1 MQSIFQEEAEMNRA
15 GQYITALNGEA
26 AYKAYNPNPLPP
38 SPGLEM
44 DEELVGLLAKAHH
57 GLGKL
62 DATSELVPNMDL
74 FLGAYVRKEALLSS
88 QIEGTQATLEDVL
101 DAEMETSVNL
111 EVGDG
116 IDYVHA
122 LNFAIEEM
130 KTLPICNRLLC
141 DTHKVLMQGVRGQ
154 EKNPGEFRSSQ
165 NWIGAA
171 GSTIQTAR
179 YIPPTVEDMK
189 TAMSDLEKFINL
201 SEMDILLKAAL
212 AHYQFE
218 TIHPFLDGN
227 GRIGRMLIVLMLLNE
242 KALHRP
248 VLYLSLFLKRNRV
261 EYYDRLGEVRVKGN
275 YEQWV
280 KFFLSGIIE
289 TCNDSIQAIL
299 TINRLIEKDE
309 KMLEGQTE
317 TVKRVYQY
325 LKEHPI
331 INIGAT
337 AKNVGLSFNTVS
349 NAVNKL
355 MQFGILTERTT
366 AARNRVFEYAAY
378 LDVLKSGT

>member
-1 MQSIFQEEAEMNRA
+1 MNRA
-15 GQYITALNGEA
+15 GQYITALSEIA
-26 AYKAYNPNPLPP
+26 AYKAYKPNALPP
-38 SPGLEM
+38 DPPIDM
-44 DEELVGLLAKAHH
+44 DEELVKLLSEAQY

-62 DATSELVPNMDL
+62 DAVSEMIPNMDL
-74 FLGAYVRKEALLSS
+74 FLGSYVRKEALLSS
-88 QIEGTQATLEDVL
+88 QIEGTQATLEDVF
-101 DAEMETSVNL
+101 DAETETATNL
-111 EVGDG
+111 EVNDV
-116 IDYVHA
+116 INYVNA
-122 LNFAIEEM
+122 LNYAIKEM
-130 KTLPICNRLLC
+130 KNLPICNRLLC

-154 EKNPGEFRSSQ
+154 EKNPGEFRNSQ

-171 GSTIQTAR
+171 NSTIQTAR
-179 YIPPTVEDMK
+179 YVPPTVEDMIES
-189 TAMSDLEKFINL
+189 MSDLEKFINL

-280 KFFLSGIIE
+280 KFFLSGVIE

-299 TINRLIEKDE
+299 TINQLIEKDE

>member
-1 MQSIFQEEAEMNRA
+1 MNRA
-15 GQYITALNGEA
+15 GGYVTALNGFA
-26 AYKAYNPNPLPP
+26 AYKAYRPNALPP
-38 SPGLEM
+38 VPPLEM
-44 DEELVGLLAKAHH
+44 DAEMVELLSEAQY

-62 DATSELVPNMDL
+62 DAVSEMVPDMDL
-74 FLGAYVRKEALLSS
+74 FLGSYVRKEALLSS

-111 EVGDG
+111 EVGDV
-116 IDYVHA
+116 INYVHA

-154 EKNPGEFRSSQ
+154 EKNPGEFRNSQ

-227 GRIGRMLIVLMLLNE
+227 GRIGRMLIVLMLLND

-280 KFFLSGIIE
+280 KFFLSGVIE

>member
-26 AYKAYNPNPLPP
+26 AYKAYHPNPLPP

-57 GLGKL
+57 GLEKL

-101 DAEMETSVNL
+101 DAETETSVNL
-111 EVGDG
+111 EVGDV
-116 IDYVHA
+116 INYVHA

-154 EKNPGEFRSSQ
+154 EKNPGEFRNSQ

-248 VLYLSLFLKRNRV
+248 VVYLSLFLKRNRV

-280 KFFLSGIIE
+280 KFFLSGVIE

-309 KMLEGQTE
+309 KILEGQTE

>member
-1 MQSIFQEEAEMNRA
+1 
-15 GQYITALNGEA
+15 
-26 AYKAYNPNPLPP
+26 
-38 SPGLEM
+38 
-44 DEELVGLLAKAHH
+44 
-57 GLGKL
+57 
-62 DATSELVPNMDL
+62 
-74 FLGAYVRKEALLSS
+74 
-88 QIEGTQATLEDVL
+88 
-101 DAEMETSVNL
+101 
-111 EVGDG
+111 
-116 IDYVHA
+116 
-122 LNFAIEEM
+122 
-130 KTLPICNRLLC
+130 
-141 DTHKVLMQGVRGQ
+141 MQGVRGQ
-154 EKNPGEFRSSQ
+154 EKNPGEFRNSQ

-280 KFFLSGIIE
+280 KFFLSGVIE

-299 TINRLIEKDE
+299 TINQLIEKDE